1 MLIALGNIKTRDG
14 TILLGELAEGLSSE
28 DEEKLEKLGYL
39 KPAPRSKNTEGVELG
54 KLVNLNTATVDQL
67 KSLKHIGPKSA
78 QKIVDSRPLESVD
91 QIKEIA
97 DLADEKY
104 AAIEYLLTL

>member
-1 MLIALGNIKTRDG
+1 MWIALGKIKTRDG
-14 TILLGELAEGLSSE
+14 TIQPGELAEGLSGE

-39 KPAPRSKNTEGVELG
+39 KPAPKPKKAEGVELG

-91 QIKEIA
+91 QIKDIA
-97 DLADEKY
+97 DLTDEKY
-104 AAIEYLLTL
+104 AAIEHLLTL

>member
-1 MLIALGNIKTRDG
+1 MWIALGKIKTRDG
-14 TILLGELAEGLSSE
+14 IIQPGELAEGLSGE

-39 KPAPRSKNTEGVELG
+39 RPASKPQKAKGVE
-54 KLVNLNTATVDQL
+54 LVNLNTATVDQL

-97 DLADEKY
+97 DLTDEKY
-104 AAIEYLLTL
+104 AAIEHLLTL